1 MTSGNGG
8 TSDGEAA
15 LHTTPAAGDELVP
28 STTPMPRG
36 PRPGERIADRYC
48 LRRRIGRGGQG
59 DVWEADDELARE
71 VVAIKLLG
79 AGFGADAA
87 RVRREI
93 AALRLLR
100 LPGVV
105 RLLDEGV
112 HDDRAFLVMER
123 VDGAPFPGKRGN
135 RADRADSADSAD
147 SADGSQG
154 AAPRAWPELAD
165 VAIALLETLS
175 RMHAAGVIHRDLKPA
190 NVLVSAE
197 GRPTIL
203 DFGISYFESLVDPS
217 SITGDDE
224 IVGTPLYLAPE
235 QINGDPV
242 TARTDLYT
250 IGVMLY
256 EALSGVIPHNEPHV
270 AGILRARLL
279 VPPAPLRDVAPA
291 APAAVARVVDRLL
304 ARDPED
310 RPRSAAAVI
319 GLLRGEPLPVAPAL
333 RWLDE
338 RARPLDE
345 RAQPLD
351 ERAQPL
357 DEQALRALFAG
368 PDRLF
373 HLREDAA
380 RALWARTE
388 GEPARVAD
396 EVMAWVRAG
405 LARWDQDLLVVSRDA
420 IDRLE
425 AGLLVVTPPP
435 PAEDPASPLPP
446 ELSEILGWIGVAS
459 PNADL
464 GVLAQMME
472 RPESEIAAGVEQL
485 VARKAVRRAEGGR
498 FEALARARVED
509 TWPAAR
515 KQAAHRVLAATL
527 PPGSE
532 RRLIHLLAGGAEPRR
547 VAEEA
552 VALAT
557 QRAQNGRLGW
567 AVAALEEG
575 LHALRRC
582 DGPARAAGEL
592 GVLSVWLDIALSQ
605 WTPVSLDRALYE
617 LCRSKAPREQI
628 APLIELGRARHALS
642 TDPQRALRI
651 AEGLPRLPDPSLER
665 RRHGIRMIAARSGPL
680 EVEEAVLAS
689 VAAWAEAAD
698 DPATRARLAVWTG
711 RVRYRQGRFEEAA
724 ALHAEAAEGEPW
736 LVDRIAA
743 RLNAASALLEAFRHE
758 QASAQVAEALA
769 MARRCRHPVFSA
781 SAERIRR
788 AAAYRMGATR
798 GADIELVEAVAQL
811 GLADLE
817 ALVCMTEA
825 AAAFRAGQLE
835 TAIDLATRGGRLWS
849 GAGMYREGVLLLRCL
864 ALRCGAPAQEGEV
877 QALSE
882 GAAACTG
889 LGVGVQALGLLAPR
903 GARPGGPEGIAAMLR
918 GIERRFWG
926 IRMDILSVDESLEAL
941 SVSVGS

>member
-1 MTSGNGG
+1 MTPGNGG
-8 TSDGEAA
+8 RGDGEAA
-15 LHTTPAAGDELVP
+15 LHTTPAAGDELAP
-28 STTPMPRG
+28 STAPLRRG
-36 PRPGERIADRYC
+36 PHPGERVADRYR
-48 LRRRIGRGGQG
+48 LRCRIGRGGQG

-112 HDDRAFLVMER
+112 YEDRAFLVMER
-123 VDGAPFPGKRGN
+123 VEGAPFPGTCVDRV
-135 RADRADSADSAD
+135 DRAE
-147 SADGSQG
+147 G
-154 AAPRAWPELAD
+154 AAPRSWPELAD
-165 VAIALLETLS
+165 VTIALLETLS

-190 NVLVSAE
+190 NVLVSGE

-235 QINGDPV
+235 QLNGDPV

-256 EALSGVIPHNEPHV
+256 EALSGVFPHNEPHV

-279 VPPAPLRDVAPA
+279 VPPALLRSVAPA

-319 GLLRGEPLPVAPAL
+319 GLLRGEPLPLAPAL

-338 RARPLDE
+338 RAQAPG
-345 RAQPLD
+345 QPLD
-351 ERAQPL
+351 EA
-357 DEQALRALFAG
+357 ALRALFAG

-405 LARWDQDLLVVSRDA
+405 LARWDQDLLVMSRDA

-435 PAEDPASPLPP
+435 PAEDPAPLPP

-464 GVLAQMME
+464 GVLARMME
-472 RPESEIAAGVEQL
+472 RPESEIAAGVEEL
-485 VARKAVRRAEGGR
+485 VACKAVRRAEGGR

-515 KQAAHRVLAATL
+515 KQAAHRVIAAAL

-552 VALAT
+552 VALAK
-557 QRAQNGRLGW
+557 QRAQDGRLGW

-605 WTPVSLDRALYE
+605 WTPVSLDRVLYE
-617 LCRSKAPREQI
+617 LCRSKAPREQLD
-628 APLIELGRARHALS
+628 PLIELGRARHALG

-651 AEGLPRLPDPSLER
+651 AEGLPSLPDPSLER

-680 EVEEAVLAS
+680 EAEEAVLAS

-743 RLNAASALLEAFRHE
+743 RVNAASALLEAFRHAE
-758 QASAQVAEALA
+758 ASAQAVEALA
-769 MARRCRHPVFSA
+769 LARPCRHPFFSA
-781 SAERIRR
+781 SAERVLR

-798 GADIELVEAVAQL
+798 GADIELVEAVARL

-817 ALVCMTEA
+817 ALVNMTEA

-835 TAIDLATRGGRLWS
+835 AAIDLATRGGRLWA
-849 GAGMYREGVLLLRCL
+849 GAGMYPEGVLLLRCL

-877 QALSE
+877 EALSE
-882 GAAACTG
+882 RAPACTG
-889 LGVGVQALGLLAPR
+889 VGVGIQALGLLAPR
-903 GARPGGPEGIAAMLR
+903 GARPRGPEGIAASLR
-918 GIERRFWG
+918 GIDRRFWG

-941 SVSVGS
+941 GLGATP